1 MRITDRLSRP
11 QQVIAVIALGLA
23 LGAAGSYLTSLGEG
37 IQSGWYAY
45 SPLTARLAAPGTGL
59 PSWLRLI
66 TWLILIGVWAL
77 ASIRVLRPSPDPGA
91 PPADDRR

>member
-23 LGAAGSYLTSLGEG
+23 LGAAGSYLMSLGDG

-45 SPLTARLAAPGTGL
+45 SPRTVTLTAPGTGL
-59 PSWLRLI
+59 PGWLRLLI
-66 TWLILIGVWAL
+66 WLILIGVWAL
-77 ASIRVLRPSPDPGA
+77 ASIRVLRPSPDQGTPSAG
-91 PPADDRR
+91 DRR